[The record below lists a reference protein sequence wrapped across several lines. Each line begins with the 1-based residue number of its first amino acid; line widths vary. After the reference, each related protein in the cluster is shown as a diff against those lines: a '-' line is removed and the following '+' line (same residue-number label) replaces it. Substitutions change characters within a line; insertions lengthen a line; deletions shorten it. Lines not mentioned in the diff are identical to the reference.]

1 MSRAAIFLDRDGT
14 LNEDVGYLD
23 RIERL
28 RLFPWSLE
36 AIRLF
41 RRAGYAV
48 VVTTNQ
54 AGIARGMIGEAI
66 VDEVADEIRRR
77 LSAIGEALD
86 GHYMCP
92 HHPDGSVSAHAI
104 DCDCRKPGPGLVRRA
119 VADLDLD
126 VARSVVVGDKWSD
139 IGMARAA
146 GTKAV
151 LVKTGYGTSQMRDP
165 PDGVTADAVV
175 ETLADAVGWVLRT
188 LPRPGVS

>member
-36 AIRLF
+36 AIRLC
-41 RRAGYAV
+41 RQAGYAV

-54 AGIARGMIGEAI
+54 AGVARGMIGEAI

-77 LSAIGEALD
+77 LAAIGEALD

-92 HHPDGSVSAHAI
+92 HHPDGSVSTHAI

-119 VADLDLD
+119 GHVAPAQAFCDALF
-126 VARSVVVGDKWSD
+126 ARDSVVLWIASRGFGGKTSLL
-139 IGMARAA
+139 ALLAA
-146 GTKAV
+146 ANAI
-151 LVKTGYGTSQMRDP
+151 P
-165 PDGVTADAVV
+165 
-175 ETLADAVGWVLRT
+175 
-188 LPRPGVS
+188 